1 MSKSKFSHVTEW
13 VFDMDHTLYPPH
25 NKLFDQIEILMAD
38 YFVKVTGLQ
47 KPQADQLRQT
57 YWNKYGASLT
67 GLMHHHDVDPA
78 DFLRDVHDID
88 FSVLDPD
95 HTLNDMLRDLP
106 GRKIIYTNAPS
117 DYAAKTLDRLHLSDM
132 FDAVYVLEDADL
144 IPKPNQQAYDIILEK
159 ARIDPQRA
167 AMFEDSP
174 QNLRVPHEI
183 GMRTVLVH
191 GKSSDAHIHHQTQDL
206 SQFLHQLVTE

>member
-1 MSKSKFSHVTEW
+1 MPKSQFSHVSEW

-47 KPQADQLRQT
+47 KPEADKLRQT
-57 YWNKYGASLT
+57 YWDKYGASLT

-95 HTLNDMLRDLP
+95 HGLNDILRDLP
-106 GRKIIYTNAPS
+106 GRKIVYTNAPRN
-117 DYAAKTLDRLHLSDM
+117 YAEQTLDRLHMQDM
-132 FDAVYVLEDADL
+132 FDAVYALEDADL
-144 IPKPNQQAYDIILEK
+144 IPKPNQKAYDLSLI
-159 ARIDPQRA
+159 
-167 AMFEDSP
+167 
-174 QNLRVPHEI
+174 
-183 GMRTVLVH
+183 
-191 GKSSDAHIHHQTQDL
+191 HI
-206 SQFLHQLVTE
+206 